1 MSRYYKWEVML
12 LTCLPFNCITC
23 IVLLTHHFLNSF
35 QIVDDVMN
43 NYYQDAIRISIRSI
57 TDEDF
62 NKIFEANP
70 ELIMRKRGLGTI
82 GNSKTRNLNKYNW
95 HQCYFNPISCPWNFF
110 LDFKKDLTA
119 LNHQMTPLG
128 Y

>member
-1 MSRYYKWEVML
+1 M
-12 LTCLPFNCITC
+12 TF

-95 HQCYFNPISCPWNFF
+95 HQCYFNPISCP
-110 LDFKKDLTA
+110 
-119 LNHQMTPLG
+119 
-128 Y
+128 